1 MKKVLAIALVLAMV
15 FSLAACGGGAA
26 KTEKKVINYA
36 NGSQPEVLDPISS
49 NYAKTSIVMYN
60 IFTGLTHIGPNGVAE
75 LAYADSYTVSDDGL
89 TYTFHI
95 REGAK
100 WSDGSDLT
108 AKDWENGFEFHMRPE
123 NAARSYDLKK
133 YVKNAEAYYLGECT
147 WEEVGFHATDD
158 HTLVITLQDP
168 CAYFLD
174 LCCTYIPYK
183 TEKMEGNPDWS
194 KNPETYITNGPFRVT
209 KIVDQQGFYTEKNPY
224 YYNAENVK
232 IDEVN
237 FIWIDDEAVE
247 LASYKNGDIN
257 VSDSLSKESEET
269 FRGTA
274 DYHAAE
280 KIGCGYITANTLHV
294 EKPVRLAM
302 SYALDRA
309 KLIEL
314 LGLANV
320 PATGFVPYG
329 IHWNGRQWRDVAD
342 EKNGGQLVTYDV
354 EKAKQ
359 ILADAGYPNGEGLP
373 TYTYICKNTETAKA
387 QAIQS
392 MFKEVGIEMK
402 IDTYESS
409 VYWDVYDTE
418 DWDIGDDGWTGDYD
432 DPSTN
437 LFLWEEYREVNA
449 DGSLKDARWANDA
462 AKEYDRLMKSTYPE
476 TDAEVRLETFREAEK
491 VIVED
496 MPVIPTFF
504 YNDTF
509 LVKPEI
515 TGVVKCYIGH
525 VFFEYADI
533 TPAAK

>member
-1 MKKVLAIALVLAMV
+1 MKKVLAIALALAMI
-15 FSLAACGGGAA
+15 FSLAACGGGGSA
-26 KTEKKVINYA
+26 KNEKKVINYA

-60 IFTGLTHIGPNGVAE
+60 IFTGLTHINADGVAE

-89 TYTFHI
+89 VYTFHI
-95 REGAK
+95 REDAK
-100 WSDGSDLT
+100 WSDGSDLN

-158 HTLVITLQDP
+158 YTLEITLQDP
-168 CAYFLD
+168 CTYFLD

-257 VSDSLSKESEET
+257 VSDNLSKEADET
-269 FRGTA
+269 FKSTSE
-274 DYHAAE
+274 YHAAE
-280 KIGCGYITANTLHV
+280 KIGCGYLTCNTEHI
-294 EKPVRLAM
+294 EKEVRQAM
-302 SYALDRA
+302 AYALDRET
-309 KLIEL
+309 LIDL
-314 LGLANV
+314 LGLAYE
-320 PATGFVPYG
+320 PATGLVPFG
-329 IHWNGRQWRDVAD
+329 IHWNGKQWRDVAN
-342 EKNGGQLVTYDV
+342 EKDGGPLVTYDV

-387 QAIQS
+387 QAVQN
-392 MFKEVGIEMK
+392 MFAQVGIDIK

-449 DGSLKDARWANDA
+449 DGTLKDARWANDI
-462 AKEYDRLMKSTYPE
+462 AKQYDALMKSTYPE
-476 TDAEVRLETFREAEK
+476 TDNEVRMETMREAEQL
-491 VIVED
+491 IISD

-504 YNDTF
+504 YTDTF

-533 TPAAK
+533 VQK

>member
-15 FSLAACGGGAA
+15 FSLAACGGGSA
-26 KTEKKVINYA
+26 KAEKKVINYA
-36 NGSQPEVLDPISS
+36 NGSQPEVLDPITS

-123 NAARSYDLKK
+123 TGARSYDLKK
-133 YVKNAEAYYLGECT
+133 YVKNAEAYFLGECT

-183 TEKMEGNPDWS
+183 TEKMEGNPDWA

-274 DYHAAE
+274 DYHTAE

-392 MFKEVGIEMK
+392 MFKEVGIDMK

-476 TDAEVRLETFREAEK
+476 TDAEVRHETFREAEK

-533 TPAAK
+533 APAAK